1 MEKLIITFIVILQG
15 IATCVASEDHSTDEF
30 DVTYKLMFARDV
42 QHVFG
47 MTNAPSASADQ
58 KNWDVYVF
66 GSIVGK
72 KGMMQG
78 GRPMVEMRFF
88 SLQKKA
94 LNGRTR
100 GGWVSAVKPL
110 FFLVRLGSY
119 RGELADLDVKYETSV
134 LMRK

>member
-1 MEKLIITFIVILQG
+1 MKKLIFTLIIILQG

-30 DVTYKLMFARDV
+30 DVNYKLMFACDV

-66 GSIVGK
+66 GSIVEK
-72 KGMMQG
+72 KRMVRG
-78 GRPMVEMRFF
+78 GRPSVKITF
-88 SLQKKA
+88 SSLRQKTIKGTSPA
-94 LNGRTR
+94 C
-100 GGWVSAVKPL
+100 WVSAVKPF